1 MKLLF
6 QDSQGEERVVAE
18 VNSFAEAN
26 EEMDKFMEERNF
38 KSYYKRVWD
47 KNGRVIIDS
56 GSWYEYFILEPYSM
70 EEFYKE
76 NEIEEHK

>member
-6 QDSQGEERVVAE
+6 QNSQGKERIIAE

-26 EEMDKFMEERNF
+26 EEMDRFMDERNF

-47 KNGRVIIDS
+47 EDGRIKVDV
-56 GSWYEYFILEPYSM
+56 GSWTEFFFVEGFCLEDVHKEGLK
-70 EEFYKE
+70 EE
-76 NEIEEHK
+76 

>member
-6 QDSQGEERVVAE
+6 KNSQGEERVVAE

-26 EEMDKFMEERNF
+26 EEMDRFMEERNF

-47 KNGRVIIDS
+47 EDGRLKVDV
-56 GSWYEYFILEPYSM
+56 GSWT
-70 EEFYKE
+70 EFFFVE
-76 NEIEEHK
+76 GLCLNDVHNEQEVCDG